1 VLVALRHVQNQQW
14 LYFFLTFGVQNN
26 YMSEEIRKMFKDI
39 GKRRNMLEDIEKNY
53 IRIAVVN
60 GGNMYRV

>member
-1 VLVALRHVQNQQW
+1 
-14 LYFFLTFGVQNN
+14 
-26 YMSEEIRKMFKDI
+26 MSEEIRKMFKDI